1 MNAARHAVRAVA
13 CLVLTGCLAIS
24 SAATALAG
32 DASRPDPNAYQPS
45 SVPVGAMPKGVAAAG
60 DVGFVANFGGQSVTP
75 FSACIPK
82 TCEAVPATAI
92 PAGQQP
98 SGVAALVQNGR
109 GTAYVSNSA
118 SGTITVLGYQPG
130 YGPLVDAPSTVV
142 VGGQPTGIAVSPRGD
157 RAYIADN
164 QRDLLLVMDTNSR
177 SVIASIPVPDGPWGV
192 AVTPDAARVY
202 VASTSANV
210 VSAIDTASLAIVRS
224 IPGQGLPANIA
235 IDANG
240 STGYVTNNGGDSISV
255 LNIGTNE
262 IVGTIQVG
270 SQPWGVLAT
279 PSAVFVA
286 NYGSA
291 SVSVIDP
298 QARTVIATIRTGT
311 QPFGLAWD
319 SRKVF
324 VTNAGSGTLSSI
336 PLAAP
341 TGSVAWSRNA
351 VKRTITGRISASEGI
366 AVTMVARSGSTV
378 RRGTCTRDTSTGQ
391 VTCTI
396 AVPKGTWSASVQ
408 TRLPWQPTPGGW
420 QNRRFTF

>member
-1 MNAARHAVRAVA
+1 
-13 CLVLTGCLAIS
+13 
-24 SAATALAG
+24 
-32 DASRPDPNAYQPS
+32 
-45 SVPVGAMPKGVAAAG
+45 MPKGVAAAG

-286 NYGSA
+286 NYGS
-291 SVSVIDP
+291 
-298 QARTVIATIRTGT
+298 
-311 QPFGLAWD
+311 
-319 SRKVF
+319 
-324 VTNAGSGTLSSI
+324 GTLSSI